1 MMLGELAE
9 FLLMKY
15 KIWFLGVIVLVL
27 IQLSSLII
35 IYGKT
40 NIIVMVYY
48 RMFKMI
54 QYLIIFIAINNTIIK
69 RIGLRSRYLKP
80 FNILQPDS
88 L

>member
-15 KIWFLGVIVLVL
+15 KIWFLGVIILVL

-35 IYGKT
+35 IYSKT

-54 QYLIIFIAINNTIIK
+54 QYLIIFIAIN
-69 RIGLRSRYLKP
+69 
-80 FNILQPDS
+80 ILTR
-88 L
+88 